1 MVTMMVRHS
10 VRAYGKWRRAYNGFD
25 RERRGMG
32 VKGHAVY
39 RNTAKPNEITVTHDF
54 ASLAKARAFAKSR
67 RLREVMKGAGVR
79 GAPTIWFVKRA

>member
-1 MVTMMVRHS
+1 MVTMIVRHS

-39 RNTAKPNEITVTHDF
+39 RNTAKPNR
-54 ASLAKARAFAKSR
+54 S
-67 RLREVMKGAGVR
+67 
-79 GAPTIWFVKRA
+79 P

>member
-1 MVTMMVRHS
+1 MVRMMVRHS
-10 VRAYGKWRRAYNGFD
+10 VRAYGKWRRAYNDFD

-54 ASLAKARAFAKSR
+54 SSLSQARSFAKSR
-67 RLREVMKGAGVR
+67 RMREVMKGAGVR
-79 GAPTIWFVKRA
+79 GAPTICFVKRA